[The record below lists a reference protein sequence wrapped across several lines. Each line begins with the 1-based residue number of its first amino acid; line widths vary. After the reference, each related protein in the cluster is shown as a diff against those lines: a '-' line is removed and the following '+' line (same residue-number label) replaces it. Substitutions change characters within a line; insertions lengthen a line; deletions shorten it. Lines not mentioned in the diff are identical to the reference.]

1 MNMPSHSFSMLCGFF
16 LSLPVAAQD
25 IPNVSPNQVAPNLSP
40 DRSVGQDTSGSTVYS
55 RAVNGVVWIECAGK
69 NKNGEATGGVG
80 AGSILNAHGAI
91 LTNHHVVQGADRCY
105 AALKPQGLTALT
117 SKTPRYK
124 LALLALDPSKDLA
137 ILTMESPPAGL
148 VSIPLGSMEDVQ
160 VGQEV
165 HAIGHPKHH
174 AWTYTKG
181 VVSQIHIQAQG
192 NPPFVADVVQTQTPI
207 SPGNS
212 GGPLLTSS
220 GKLIAVNT
228 SVRNDAQNLN
238 YAVAVSEVHRFI
250 GDVMRSPDS
259 KPRPF
264 SQAET
269 GTKAEAES
277 APSTAKPADCESP
290 KTLGEERSRK
300 SAAKI
305 VSVDLGCTGRANAA
319 YFIPDDPDKELV
331 LHVST
336 QPPAPGGDRYFDVRY
351 YVDQR
356 TGKVLWSWHDVD
368 RDGKP
373 DYMGVHKNGEKT
385 PSEFIPF
392 NATLGRRV
400 SQP

>member
-1 MNMPSHSFSMLCGFF
+1 
-16 LSLPVAAQD
+16 
-25 IPNVSPNQVAPNLSP
+25 
-40 DRSVGQDTSGSTVYS
+40 
-55 RAVNGVVWIECAGK
+55 
-69 NKNGEATGGVG
+69 
-80 AGSILNAHGAI
+80 
-91 LTNHHVVQGADRCY
+91 
-105 AALKPQGLTALT
+105 
-117 SKTPRYK
+117 
-124 LALLALDPSKDLA
+124 
-137 ILTMESPPAGL
+137 MESAPAGL
-148 VSIPLGSMEDVQ
+148 VSIPLGSMNDVQ

-165 HAIGHPKHH
+165 HAIGHPKNH

-228 SVRNDAQNLN
+228 FVRNDAQNLN

-319 YFIPDDPDKELV
+319 YFIPDDPDKEMV

-356 TGKVLWSWHDVD
+356 TEKVLWSWHDVD

>member
-1 MNMPSHSFSMLCGFF
+1 MLCGFF
-16 LSLPVAAQD
+16 LALPAAAQD

-40 DRSVGQDTSGSTVYS
+40 DRSISQDGVGSTVYS
-55 RAVNGVVWIECAGK
+55 RAVNGVVWIECAGNDK
-69 NKNGEATGGVG
+69 KGEAFAKFGT
-80 AGSILNAHGAI
+80 GSILTAHGVI
-91 LTNHHVVQGADRCY
+91 LTNHHVVDGADRCH
-105 AALKPQGLTALT
+105 AALKPQGLAALT

-124 LALLALDPSKDLA
+124 LAWLALEPSKDLA
-137 ILTMESPPAGL
+137 LLVMENAPAGL

-165 HAIGHPKHH
+165 HAIGHPRGQ

-192 NPPFVADVVQTQTPI
+192 NPPFVADIVQTQTPI
-207 SPGNS
+207 STGNS

-228 SVRNDAQNLN
+228 FARNDAQNLN

-250 GDVMRSPDS
+250 GDVMRRPDS

-305 VSVDLGCTGRANAA
+305 VSVDIGCTGRANAA
-319 YFIPDDPDKELV
+319 YFVPDDPDKEMV

-336 QPPAPGGDRYFDVRY
+336 QSPAPGGDRYFDVRY

-400 SQP
+400 FQP

>member
-1 MNMPSHSFSMLCGFF
+1 MTMRRYSSSMLCGFF
-16 LSLPVAAQD
+16 LALPAAAQD

-40 DRSVGQDTSGSTVYS
+40 DRSISQDGVGSTVYS
-55 RAVNGVVWIECAGK
+55 RAVNGVVWIECAGNDK
-69 NKNGEATGGVG
+69 KGEAFAKFGT
-80 AGSILNAHGAI
+80 GSILTAHGVI
-91 LTNHHVVQGADRCY
+91 LTNHHVVDGADRCH
-105 AALKPQGLTALT
+105 AALKPQGLAALT

-124 LALLALDPSKDLA
+124 LAWLALEPSKDLA
-137 ILTMESPPAGL
+137 LLVMENAPAGL

-165 HAIGHPKHH
+165 HAIGHPRGQ

-192 NPPFVADVVQTQTPI
+192 NPPFVADIVQTQTPI
-207 SPGNS
+207 STGNS

-228 SVRNDAQNLN
+228 FARNDAQNLN

-250 GDVMRSPDS
+250 GDVMRRPDS

-305 VSVDLGCTGRANAA
+305 VSVDIGCTGRANAA
-319 YFIPDDPDKELV
+319 YFVPDDPDKEMV

-336 QPPAPGGDRYFDVRY
+336 QSPAPGGDRYFDVRY

-400 SQP
+400 FQP